1 MLNYFELSLN
11 ISPFQPFNE
20 IAVAWLAD
28 LGFESFMEE
37 ESVLKAYIQEPL
49 FNQEALQ
56 ESLLQ
61 MRQHVSVED
70 RLILIPGQNWNAQW
84 ESSFTP
90 VVLDHLTI
98 LAPFHS
104 AEWRKGMYI
113 EIEPKMS
120 FGTGHHATTA
130 LMCEAMHALDFNGIS
145 VLDMGTGTGVLAIY
159 AEKLGATEILGVDIE
174 SWAIENA
181 RENAA
186 RNDCKRISLI
196 LGDIDQVT
204 QRPFEIILANI
215 NKNILTMQME
225 AYQSLLNNS
234 GILLLSGFFTNDDS
248 ELIQTAAN
256 YNLTL
261 QKRYEKDS
269 WSCLQFIKN

>member
-1 MLNYFELSLN
+1 MLNYYELSLN
-11 ISPFQPFNE
+11 ISPFHPFNE

-28 LGFESFMEE
+28 LGYESFMEE

-56 ESLLQ
+56 ERLLK
-61 MRQHVSVED
+61 MKQHVAVAD

-90 VVLDHLTI
+90 VVLNQLTI

-104 AEWRKGMYI
+104 EEWRKGMFI

-130 LMCEAMHALDFNGIS
+130 LMCEAMRAIDFNGIS

-159 AEKLGATEILGVDIE
+159 AEKLGADEILGVDIE

-186 RNDCKRISLI
+186 RNGCRNISL
-196 LGDIDQVT
+196 LLEDIHRVMLD
-204 QRPFEIILANI
+204 PFEVVLANI
-215 NKNILTMQME
+215 NKNVLKVQMGV
-225 AYQSLLNNS
+225 YSNFLKKS
-234 GILLLSGFFTNDDS
+234 GILLLSGFFTQDDN
-248 ELIQTAAN
+248 EIIQTASN

-269 WSCLQFIKN
+269 WSCLQFVKN